1 MLIAELFSFSAFAV
15 APASRH
21 CPSCGRL
28 TDLHNRAP
36 SRQRRHTLKGR
47 SGGLGAEL
55 EAHACRS
62 SSLISQLWPAAQ
74 RPPAGTPPSAAPL
87 PSAQD
92 WPCATARRGAIA
104 ALAASS
110 VAEPRIAI
118 RRARSASSLA
128 GRLARRPQRRRRRL
142 RRLRRRCAPSPA
154 LDPRARRRALDNA
167 NHTHDNP
174 WDGATRHNATLRDF
188 ELAVS
193 NVPDFGTSRPEDV
206 LGRKRPASL

>member
-128 GRLARRPQRRRRRL
+128 GRLARSVAAAAFAASAAAAPPRPRL
-142 RRLRRRCAPSPA
+142 TLVPADAPSTTRITHTIILGTAPHGIM
-154 LDPRARRRALDNA
+154 RR
-167 NHTHDNP
+167 
-174 WDGATRHNATLRDF
+174 
-188 ELAVS
+188 
-193 NVPDFGTSRPEDV
+193 
-206 LGRKRPASL
+206 